1 MSEKTKTDYSDMY
14 FEFMIKN
21 FYSQINYRKNHMG
34 KFIDMD
40 IEDYLKS
47 DLTRSFEQ
55 EWVWDSLTRMDI
67 AVGSFFQ
74 QFKDEKRFSKSVQDL
89 VTYNHKNNDVWYM
102 CEQNKKGKF
111 VDGTSKFMKLVK
123 ERMKALNF
131 DKRVND
137 ICRLLDSG
145 VTA

>member
-21 FYSQINYRKNHMG
+21 FYSQINYRKNHMV

-89 VTYNHKNNDVWYM
+89 VTYNHKNNDVWY
-102 CEQNKKGKF
+102 EITLIF
-111 VDGTSKFMKLVK
+111 TFI
-123 ERMKALNF
+123 RF
-131 DKRVND
+131 
-137 ICRLLDSG
+137 
-145 VTA
+145 

>member
-21 FYSQINYRKNHMG
+21 
-34 KFIDMD
+34 
-40 IEDYLKS
+40 
-47 DLTRSFEQ
+47 
-55 EWVWDSLTRMDI
+55 
-67 AVGSFFQ
+67 
-74 QFKDEKRFSKSVQDL
+74 FSKSVQDL